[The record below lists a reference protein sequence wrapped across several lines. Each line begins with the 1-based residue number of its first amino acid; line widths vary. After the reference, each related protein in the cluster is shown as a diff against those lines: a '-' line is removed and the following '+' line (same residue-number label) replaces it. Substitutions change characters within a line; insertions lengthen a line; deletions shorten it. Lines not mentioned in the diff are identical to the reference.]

1 MARLHYINNLGKK
14 RYHYVFHFIV
24 LSFQCKFVS
33 GLGFRAGSYRC
44 VCKPGYY
51 FPNVTAQNKY
61 FNGSVIEA
69 AAADIRN
76 SYNLDPDSFQCRQ
89 CQPGCDACVDDSPC
103 IVTLNWPLRKAL
115 MGLTVVTIIAA
126 IAMIVFIIYF
136 RELKVRELPL

>member
-1 MARLHYINNLGKK
+1 MPCLKGMAKPGQRDVTPVCYI
-14 RYHYVFHFIV
+14 IV
-24 LSFQCKFVS
+24 SSLQCKFVS

-51 FPNVTAQNKY
+51 FPNVTAQNRY

-69 AAADIRN
+69 AAADTSN
-76 SYNLDPDSFQCRQ
+76 SYHSDPDSFQCRQ

-115 MGLTVVTIIAA
+115 MGLTVVTIVAA
-126 IAMIVFIIYF
+126 IAIIVFIVYF
-136 RELKVRELPL
+136 RDLKVRELAL

>member
-1 MARLHYINNLGKK
+1 MAWLNCIDNRDTPRYYYSFHY
-14 RYHYVFHFIV
+14 IV
-24 LSFQCKFVS
+24 LSLQCKFVS

-61 FNGSVIEA
+61 FNGSVIES
-69 AAADIRN
+69 AAADTSN
-76 SYNLDPDSFQCRQ
+76 NYHSNPGSFQCRQ

-115 MGLTVVTIIAA
+115 TGLTVVTIVAA
-126 IAMIVFIIYF
+126 IAVIVFIIYF
-136 RELKVRELPL
+136 RDLKVREFAS